1 VEDETMTGFDR
12 AWTILKEHEGPLD
25 PNDPEI
31 MEKIEEKIRQL
42 KLQQED
48 FARMRENVD
57 KWSQSKPTTNPNI
70 DDINEFGI
78 TESKNQG
85 PTEAPQW
92 EQKMMNDFSD
102 WKKQAE
108 EPPKRW
114 EDLGQGNSEV
124 PEGKPPFVSNFTSP
138 QKMCQV
144 CKTNPAMINS
154 PMCGTC
160 ANEMEG
166 IEQRNQESRNNLQ
179 EQQDSSDSFADYSM

>member
-1 VEDETMTGFDR
+1 MEDETMTGFDR

-57 KWSQSKPTTNPNI
+57 KWSQPKPTTNPNI
-70 DDINEFGI
+70 DNINEFGI

-92 EQKMMNDFSD
+92 EQKMMNDFKD

-108 EPPKRW
+108 EPPERL
-114 EDLGQGNSEV
+114 EDLGQGNSQV
-124 PEGKPPFVSNFTSP
+124 PQGKPPFATNFGP
-138 QKMCQV
+138 MCQV
-144 CKTNPAMINS
+144 CKTTPALQNS

-160 ANEMEG
+160 ANEMQA
-166 IEQRNQESRNNLQ
+166 IEQRNQQSRNNLQ
-179 EQQDSSDSFADYSM
+179 DQQDVSDSFADYSM